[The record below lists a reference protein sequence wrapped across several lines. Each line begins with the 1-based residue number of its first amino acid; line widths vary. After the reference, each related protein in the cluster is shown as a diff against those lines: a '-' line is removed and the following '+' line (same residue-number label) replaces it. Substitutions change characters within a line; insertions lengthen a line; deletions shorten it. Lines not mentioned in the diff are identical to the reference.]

1 MMLAGLSGLGN
12 CAFIYMSCFVHGVT
26 ERAWNGDASFRY
38 RFYSTGLL
46 WEKLSRWGCIVEVG
60 IISG

>member
-38 RFYSTGLL
+38 RFYSTGL
-46 WEKLSRWGCIVEVG
+46 VG
-60 IISG
+60 GIESVGMHS